1 MNERKIDNKPN
12 PLKEK
17 SFQFALNIIKLYKYL
32 TEEKKEFIMS
42 KQLLRSGTS
51 IGANIREGQ
60 NAQSKPD
67 FIHKFSIAQKECDES
82 LYWLELL
89 YQSQFIEKI
98 EFTKIHSDAT
108 ELLKMLRSSILT
120 TKQNIH
126 NS

>member
-1 MNERKIDNKPN
+1 
-12 PLKEK
+12 
-17 SFQFALNIIKLYKYL
+17 
-32 TEEKKEFIMS
+32 MS

-60 NAQSKPD
+60 NAQSKAD
-67 FIHKFSIAQKECDES
+67 FIHKFSIAQKECDET

-89 YQSQFIEKI
+89 HQSEYLEENKFKR
-98 EFTKIHSDAT
+98 THSDAS

>member
-1 MNERKIDNKPN
+1 MNEKQN
-12 PLKEK
+12 PLKDK
-17 SFQFALNIIKLYKYL
+17 SFQFALKIVKLYTFLSDQKREYV
-32 TEEKKEFIMS
+32 MS

-51 IGANIREGQ
+51 IGANIREAQ
-60 NAQSKPD
+60 NAQSKAD
-67 FIHKFSIAQKECDES
+67 FIHKLSISQKECDET

-89 YQSQFIEKI
+89 HQSDFLEEK
-98 EFTKIHSDAT
+98 EFKTIHTDAN

>member
-1 MNERKIDNKPN
+1 MNPKSMTNKPN
-12 PLKEK
+12 PLKDK
-17 SFQFALNIIKLYKYL
+17 SFKFALMTIQQYKFL
-32 TEEKKEFIMS
+32 TEEKREYVMS

-67 FIHKFSIAQKECDES
+67 FIHKFSIAQKECDET

-89 YQSQFIEKI
+89 HQSGFFEEK
-98 EFTKIHSDAT
+98 EFTTSHNEAS

-126 NS
+126 HS

>member
-1 MNERKIDNKPN
+1 MNKPN
-12 PLKEK
+12 PLKDK
-17 SFQFALNIIKLYKYL
+17 SFQFALSIIKLYKFL
-32 TEEKKEFIMS
+32 TEEKREYIMS

-67 FIHKFSIAQKECDES
+67 FIHKFSIAQKECDET

-89 YQSQFIEKI
+89 HQSQYLEDK

-120 TKQNIH
+120 TKQSIH

>member
-1 MNERKIDNKPN
+1 MSEKDKNIKQN
-12 PLKEK
+12 PLKDK
-17 SFQFALNIIKLYKYL
+17 SFQFALKVIQLYKFL
-32 TEEKKEFIMS
+32 TEEKREYVMS

-67 FIHKFSIAQKECDES
+67 FIHKFSVAQKECDET

-89 YQSQFIEKI
+89 HQSEYLTEK
-98 EFTKIHSDAT
+98 EFRSIHSDAN

-126 NS
+126 HS

>member
-1 MNERKIDNKPN
+1 MNIKPN
-12 PLKEK
+12 PLKDK
-17 SFQFALNIIKLYKYL
+17 SFQFALKIVQRYKFL
-32 TEEKKEFIMS
+32 TKEKREYIMS

-60 NAQSKPD
+60 NAQSKAD
-67 FIHKFSIAQKECDES
+67 FIHKFSIAQKECDET

-89 YQSQFIEKI
+89 HKSGFLEEK
-98 EFTKIHSDAT
+98 EFTTTHNEAS

-126 NS
+126 HS

>member
-1 MNERKIDNKPN
+1 MNETNMNNKPN
-12 PLKEK
+12 PLKDK
-17 SFQFALNIIKLYKYL
+17 SFQFALSTIRLYKFL
-32 TEEKKEFIMS
+32 TEEKREYIMS

-60 NAQSKPD
+60 NAQSKAD
-67 FIHKFSIAQKECDES
+67 FIHKFSIAQKECDET

-89 YQSQFIEKI
+89 NQSGFLDEENFRKV
-98 EFTKIHSDAT
+98 HSEAS

-126 NS
+126 HS

>member
-1 MNERKIDNKPN
+1 MNNKDMNKPN
-12 PLKEK
+12 PLKDK
-17 SFQFALNIIKLYKYL
+17 SFHFALNIVKLYKLL
-32 TEEKKEFIMS
+32 TEEKREYIMS

-67 FIHKFSIAQKECDES
+67 FIHKFSIAQKECDET

-89 YQSQFIEKI
+89 HQSEYLEEK
-98 EFTKIHSDAT
+98 EFTSIHSDAT

>member
-1 MNERKIDNKPN
+1 MNHNTMIKPN
-12 PLKEK
+12 PLKDK
-17 SFQFALNIIKLYKYL
+17 SFQFALNIVKLYKHL
-32 TEEKKEFIMS
+32 TEEKREYIMS

-60 NAQSKPD
+60 NAQSEAD
-67 FIHKFSIAQKECDES
+67 FIHKLSISQKECDET

-89 YQSQFIEKI
+89 HQSGFLEEK
-98 EFTKIHSDAT
+98 EFTTIHGDAN

-126 NS
+126 HS